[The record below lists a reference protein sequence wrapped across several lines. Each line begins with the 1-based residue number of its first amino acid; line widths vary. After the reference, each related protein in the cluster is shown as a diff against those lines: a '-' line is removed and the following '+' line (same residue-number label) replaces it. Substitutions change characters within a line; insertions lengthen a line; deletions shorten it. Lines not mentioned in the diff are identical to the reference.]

1 MEFKVG
7 SRCQWHDRDTDEITG
22 GEVESIIPPKRMKTN
37 NWWSLPES
45 EQQEMITYA
54 VVKWDDGTTD
64 TVDLDDLDQEDSTLE
79 REFRNTA
86 NQVLVKIQ
94 EKVRA
99 ASKLLDEAVEL
110 SEQHGIPFSSEI
122 SFLGQPYKPTTF
134 EEKYGEIDADFV
146 DSVTGAY
153 CEYEGWQHSDVC

>member
-7 SRCQWHDRDTDEITG
+7 DRCQWQDRDTDELTG
-22 GEVESIIPPKRMKTN
+22 GTVESIIPPKRMKTN
-37 NWWSLPES
+37 NYWSLPQA
-45 EQQEMITYA
+45 EQDEMITYA
-54 VVKWDDGTTD
+54 TVKWDDGTAD
-64 TVDLDDLDQEDSTLE
+64 TVDMDDLDQEDSQLE

-86 NQVLVKIQ
+86 NEALPLIR
-94 EKVRA
+94 EKVKA

-110 SEQHGIPFSSEI
+110 SEKYGIPFSSEI
-122 SFLGQPYKPTTF
+122 SFLGQPYKPGSF
-134 EEKYGEIDADFV
+134 EGKFSEIDSDFV

>member
-7 SRCQWHDRDTDEITG
+7 DRCQWQDRDTDELTG
-22 GEVESIIPPKRMKTN
+22 GTVESVLPPKTPRPHDYWRFTT
-37 NWWSLPES
+37 
-45 EQQEMITYA
+45 EQQQDFITWTT
-54 VVKWDDGTTD
+54 VKWDDGTTD
-64 TVDLDDLDQEDSTLE
+64 TVDMDDLDQEDSTLE
-79 REFRNTA
+79 REFRNAA
-86 NQVLVKIQ
+86 NEVLVKIR
-94 EKVRA
+94 EKVVA

-110 SEQHGIPFSSEI
+110 SEKHGIPFSSEI

-134 EEKYGEIDADFV
+134 DEKYGEIDADFV